1 MGCPFARSVTN
12 FRPGLE
18 TGSFLLLMAYS
29 GLAVGAGK
37 GPAALLHQHMSGA
50 SLVGG
55 ILFGSLGVG
64 YFIYGKKQGKVAY
77 LVCGA
82 ALAIYT
88 FVVSS
93 TALVVLFGLLLTAGP
108 WLLGRFF

>member
-1 MGCPFARSVTN
+1 MGIHFVRRVSR
-12 FRPGLE
+12 FRPSPRAA
-18 TGSFLLLMAYS
+18 TLLLTAYS
-29 GLAVGAGK
+29 SLTAAADK
-37 GPAALLHQHMSGA
+37 GPAAAFLHQQMSGA
-50 SLVGG
+50 NLFGG
-55 ILFGSLGVG
+55 IVFGSLGVG

-93 TALVVLFGLLLTAGP
+93 ALLVIVIGLLLSAGP

>member
-1 MGCPFARSVTN
+1 MG
-12 FRPGLE
+12 RPTVHRVKNVRPSPEAGAL
-18 TGSFLLLMAYS
+18 LLLMAYS
-29 GLAVGAGK
+29 RWAAAAGT
-37 GPAALLHQHMSGA
+37 GPVAFLHQQMSGA
-50 SLVGG
+50 NLIGG

-82 ALAIYT
+82 ALTLYT
-88 FVVSS
+88 FMVSS
-93 TALVVLFGLLLTAGP
+93 ALLVVVIGLLLSAGP

>member
-1 MGCPFARSVTN
+1 MGFYFARNATN
-12 FRPGLE
+12 FRPSPE
-18 TGSFLLLMAYS
+18 AGSFLLLMAYS
-29 GLAVGAGK
+29 GLAEAAGK
-37 GPAALLHQHMSGA
+37 GPAALLNQHMSGA
-50 SLVGG
+50 SLIGG

-64 YFIYGKKQGKVAY
+64 YFIYGKKQGKIAY

-93 TALVVLFGLLLTAGP
+93 AALVVLIGLLLSAGP

>member
-1 MGCPFARSVTN
+1 MWRPSAHSVMN
-12 FRPGLE
+12 FRSSPEAGALV
-18 TGSFLLLMAYS
+18 LLMAYS
-29 GLAVGAGK
+29 RLAAGAGA
-37 GPAALLHQHMSGA
+37 GSSALLQAHMSGA
-50 SLVGG
+50 SLFGG

-93 TALVVLFGLLLTAGP
+93 ALLVIVIGLLLSAGP

>member
-1 MGCPFARSVTN
+1 MRRPSAHSVTN
-12 FRPGLE
+12 FRPGP
-18 TGSFLLLMAYS
+18 GAGAFLLLMAYS
-29 GLAVGAGK
+29 RWAIGA
-37 GPAALLHQHMSGA
+37 GPAALLHQQMSGA
-50 SLVGG
+50 SLIGG

-93 TALVVLFGLLLTAGP
+93 AALVIVIGLLLSAGP

>member
-1 MGCPFARSVTN
+1 MGCPFIRGVKC
-12 FRPGLE
+12 FRPRPEAVAL
-18 TGSFLLLMAYS
+18 LLLMAYS
-29 GLAVGAGK
+29 GWALGADK
-37 GPAALLHQHMSGA
+37 GAAAFLHQQMSGA
-50 SLVGG
+50 NLVGG

-82 ALAIYT
+82 ALTLYT

-93 TALVVLFGLLLTAGP
+93 ALLIVVIGLLLSAGP
-108 WLLGRFF
+108 WLLERFF

>member
-1 MGCPFARSVTN
+1 
-12 FRPGLE
+12 
-18 TGSFLLLMAYS
+18 MAYS
-29 GLAVGAGK
+29 RLTIGAGV
-37 GPAALLHQHMSGA
+37 GPAALLTSHTSGA
-50 SLVGG
+50 SLAGG
-55 ILFGSLGVG
+55 IIFGSLGVG

-88 FVVSS
+88 FVVSNA
-93 TALVVLFGLLLTAGP
+93 ALVVLIGLLLSAGP

>member
-1 MGCPFARSVTN
+1 M
-12 FRPGLE
+12 
-18 TGSFLLLMAYS
+18 
-29 GLAVGAGK
+29 
-37 GPAALLHQHMSGA
+37 
-50 SLVGG
+50 GG

-64 YFIYGKKQGKVAY
+64 YFIYGKKQGKIAY

-93 TALVVLFGLLLTAGP
+93 TLLVVVIGLLLSAGP
-108 WLLGRFF
+108 WLIGRFFYHTSFYPVCVPVRVDLSNRGGYSRRRSEAKPHRSF